1 MEENPDVIKY
11 SKLYNKLFYVQQNLK
26 VPKDRRA
33 NFKTQGGYN
42 YRSLEDILNAAK
54 PLLNESKLILTLSD
68 DIETI
73 NDTNFIKAIATVI
86 DIDGT
91 GVISKVAY
99 AQIATDKKGMDVA
112 QMTGSASSYA
122 RKYAL
127 NGLLAIDDSEDID
140 SMDHSNNGGA
150 VAKKTSTKAKK
161 QTTNKSSASIS
172 DAQVRR
178 MFALSGG
185 DKEMCLRVIS
195 KYGYSCGNEVK
206 ISDYNAICDAV
217 VEERKKE
224 NNGETD
230 EVQQIQSSQD
240 ES

>member
-1 MEENPDVIKY
+1 MMEENLDKKKY
-11 SKLYNKLFYVQQNLK
+11 SELYNKLFYVQQNLK
-26 VPKDRRA
+26 VPKERRA

-68 DIETI
+68 EIEVI

-140 SMDHSNNGGA
+140 SMDHSSNSGA
-150 VAKKTSTKAKK
+150 AKKTTTKANK
-161 QTTNKSSASIS
+161 QTTNKATTTIS

-178 MFALSGG
+178 MFSLSGE
-185 DKEMCLRVIS
+185 DKELCLRVIS
-195 KYGYSCGNEVK
+195 KYGYSSGNEVK
-206 ISDYNAICDAV
+206 LADYNTICDAV

-230 EVQQIQSSQD
+230 EV
-240 ES
+240 